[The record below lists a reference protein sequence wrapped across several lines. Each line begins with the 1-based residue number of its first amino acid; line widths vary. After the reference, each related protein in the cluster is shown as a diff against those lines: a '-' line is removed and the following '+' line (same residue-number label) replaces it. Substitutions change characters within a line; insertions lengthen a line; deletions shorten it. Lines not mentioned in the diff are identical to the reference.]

1 MNFADH
7 YLARQ
12 KGFLPAIAEPP
23 ENDLGIIVVIPC
35 FNEPDL
41 IRSLES
47 LWKCSDTA
55 CSVEVIVVFNSARN
69 APQNGIAQ
77 NRKSL
82 NTFEAWKRSHSKPGR
97 MFLHIWKEDIND
109 RDAGAGLARKM
120 GMDEAISRFNRLNR
134 AEGIVVSF
142 DADAVCDANYLAE
155 IEKHYRNH
163 PETDG
168 TTIYF
173 EHPTSGNDFP
183 PEVYQGII
191 QYELYLRYYK
201 EALRSTG
208 FPFAFH
214 TVGSCF
220 TVKADSYARQGG
232 MNKKQAGE
240 DFYFIQKLAP
250 LGHFHE
256 IRSTRVIPS
265 PRPSDRV
272 PFGTGP
278 AIRKF
283 IDSSGEGLPAYNLLS
298 FRHLRKLF
306 DRVNS
311 FYRIG
316 EKEMGTSLTALP
328 EPVRIFLETIDFPGR
343 ISEINRN
350 SASVESFRKRFFR
363 WFNAFMVIKYL
374 NSSHERFFQKV
385 PVVEASIELLSELG
399 MTIPAGIQPVQ
410 LLEVFREK
418 ERRGIMNDESGLT

>member
-12 KGFLPAIAEPP
+12 KGFPPTIDEPP
-23 ENDLGIIVVIPC
+23 ENDLGIVVVIPC

-55 CSVEVIVVFNSARN
+55 CSVEIIVVFNSARN
-69 APQNGIAQ
+69 SPHNAISQ

-82 NTFEAWKRSHSKPGR
+82 EAFEEWKSNHSKPSR
-97 MFLHIWKEDIND
+97 KFFSIWKEDIND
-109 RDAGAGLARKM
+109 RDSGAGLARKM
-120 GMDEAISRFNRLNR
+120 GMDKAISRFNRLDR
-134 AEGIVVSF
+134 ATGILVSF

-168 TTIYF
+168 TTLYF

-183 PEVYQGII
+183 PEVYRGII

-201 EALRSTG
+201 EALRYAG
-208 FPFAFH
+208 FPYAFH

-220 TVKADSYARQGG
+220 TVKAESYARQGG
-232 MNKKQAGE
+232 MNKKPAGE

-272 PFGTGP
+272 LFGTGP

-283 IDSSGEGLPAYNLLS
+283 IDSSGEGLPAYSLLS
-298 FRHLRKLF
+298 FHHLRKLF
-306 DRVNS
+306 DQVNR
-311 FYRIG
+311 FYRMGEDEIG
-316 EKEMGTSLTALP
+316 RLTTTLP
-328 EPVRIFLETIDFPGR
+328 EPVRIFLEKIDFPGR
-343 ISEINRN
+343 IDEINRN
-350 SASVESFRKRFFR
+350 AASVESFRKRFFR

-374 NSSHERFFQKV
+374 NYSHERFFEKM
-385 PVVEASIELLSELG
+385 PVFKASIELLSELG
-399 MTIPAGIQPVQ
+399 MTLPADIQPGQ
-410 LLEVFREK
+410 LLEIFRGM
-418 ERRGIMNDESGLT
+418 ERGGVTVRL